1 MKPDDDES
9 DMKLVFEKS
18 VPGRT
23 GVLPGPSDVPGTINI
38 RENLLRERSAEMP
51 ELSELDVVR
60 HFTELSR
67 RNFGVDTNFYP
78 LGSCTMKY
86 NPKVAERIATYP
98 GLAHLHPL
106 LPQLRMG
113 GMLTQGAL
121 AILYE
126 MDLLLREITGMAGF
140 TMQPLAGAHGELT
153 GMMIMAAY
161 HRDKRNKKSIV
172 LAPDSAHGTNPA
184 SAAIAGYR
192 VVSIPSTDQ
201 GVMDMDALRRE
212 LNDEV
217 AGIMLT
223 TPNTLGLFNSRI
235 KEVCDLIHSVDGLAY
250 YDGANLNAIVGKARP
265 GDFGFDIVHLN
276 LHKTFATPHGGG
288 GPGAGP
294 VGVKEK
300 LLPYLPI
307 SIVVKRNDGTYALEY
322 DRPKSIGYIAP
333 FYGNFGVI
341 VRAYVYTLMLGGEGL
356 RHVAETAVLNANY
369 IREKLR
375 GHYRPAVDRICKHEC
390 VFTINGK
397 MAANGVHALDIA
409 KALIDRGFHPPT
421 VYFPTTVKEAI
432 MIEPTETESKE
443 TLDAFIAA
451 MIEIADLAEKDPET
465 LKAAP
470 INAPISRPDE
480 TAAAKNLNIA
490 CL

>member
-1 MKPDDDES
+1 
-9 DMKLVFEKS
+9 MKLVFEKS
-18 VPGRT
+18 VAGRT

-38 RENLLRERSAEMP
+38 RESLLRERPAEMP
-51 ELSELDVVR
+51 ELSEMDVVR

-67 RNFGVDTNFYP
+67 RNYGVDTNFYP

-86 NPKVAERIATYP
+86 NPKVCERIAAYP
-98 GLAHLHPL
+98 GFAHLHPL
-106 LPQLRMG
+106 LPQLRRG

-161 HRDKRNKKSIV
+161 HRDKGNKKSVI

-192 VVSIPSTDQ
+192 VVTIPSTEQ
-201 GVMDMDALRRE
+201 GVMDMDALKRE
-212 LNDEV
+212 LNDQV

-223 TPNTLGLFNSRI
+223 SPNTLGLFNSRI
-235 KEVCDLIHSVDGLAY
+235 HEICDLIHSVDGLAY

-300 LLPYLPI
+300 LLPFLPI
-307 SIVVKRNDGTYALEY
+307 SVVVKRDDGTYALEY

-333 FYGNFGVI
+333 FYGNFGI
-341 VRAYVYTLMLGGEGL
+341 ILRAYVYAMMLGGEGL

-369 IREKLR
+369 VRARLR
-375 GHYRPAVDRICKHEC
+375 KYYKPAVDRICKHEC
-390 VFTINGK
+390 VFSTTDE
-397 MAANGVHALDIA
+397 MAANGVHAIDIA

-421 VYFPTTVKEAI
+421 VYFPTIVKEAM

-443 TLDAFIAA
+443 TLDAFVDA
-451 MIEIADLAEKDPET
+451 MIELADLALKDPEK

-470 INAPISRPDE
+470 VNAPISRPDE
-480 TAAAKNLNIA
+480 VAAAKNLKIA
-490 CL
+490 YL

>member
-1 MKPDDDES
+1 
-9 DMKLVFEKS
+9 MKLIFEKS

-23 GVLPGPSDVPGTINI
+23 GVLPGPSDVPTTIHI
-38 RENLLRERSAEMP
+38 REDLLRDRSAELP
-51 ELSELDVVR
+51 EFSELDVVR

-86 NPKVAERIATYP
+86 NPKVAERIAGYP
-98 GLAHLHPL
+98 GFAHLHPL

-161 HRDKRNKKSIV
+161 HRDKGNKKTVV

-192 VVSIPSTDQ
+192 VVTIPSNKE
-201 GVMDMDALRRE
+201 GVMDVAALRRE
-212 LNDEV
+212 LSDEV
-217 AGIMLT
+217 AGVMLT
-223 TPNTLGLFNSRI
+223 CPNTLGLFNSDIREI
-235 KEVCDLIHSVDGLAY
+235 CELIHSVDGLAY

-294 VGVKEK
+294 VGVKAK
-300 LLPYLPI
+300 LVPFLPI
-307 SIVVKRNDGTYALEY
+307 SIVVKRDDGTYALEY

-333 FYGNFGVI
+333 FYGNFGI
-341 VRAYVYTLMLGGEGL
+341 LIRAYVYILMLGGEGL
-356 RHVAETAVLNANY
+356 KHVAETAVLNANY
-369 IREKLR
+369 IRARLR
-375 GHYRPAVDRICKHEC
+375 KHYKPAVDRICKHEC
-390 VFTINGK
+390 VFTTTEK

-409 KALIDRGFHPPT
+409 KILIDRGFHPPT
-421 VYFPTTVKEAI
+421 VYFPTTVKEAM

-443 TLDAFIAA
+443 TLDAFIEA
-451 MIEIADLAEKDPET
+451 MIEIAKLAVKAPEE
-465 LKAAP
+465 LKSSP
-470 INAPISRPDE
+470 LTTPVSRPNE

-490 CL
+490 YL

>member
-1 MKPDDDES
+1 MR
-9 DMKLVFEKS
+9 LIFEKS
-18 VPGRT
+18 MPGRRAVQT
-23 GVLPGPSDVPGTINI
+23 GPGDVPTMNI
-38 RENLLRERSAEMP
+38 RSSLLREQAAELP

-67 RNFGVDTNFYP
+67 RNFGVDSNFYP

-86 NPKVAERIATYP
+86 NPKVAEHIASYP
-98 GLAHLHPL
+98 GFAQLHPL

-121 AILYE
+121 RVLYE
-126 MDLLLREITGMAGF
+126 IDLLLREITGMAGF

-161 HRDKRNKKSIV
+161 HKDKGNKKTTV
-172 LAPDSAHGTNPA
+172 LIPDSAHGTNPA
-184 SAAIAGYR
+184 SAAIAGYN
-192 VVSIPSTDQ
+192 VLSIPSNED
-201 GVMDMDALRRE
+201 GIMDIATVKRH

-217 AGIMLT
+217 AGLMLT
-223 TPNTLGLFNSRI
+223 CPNTLGLFNPHV
-235 KEVCDLIHSVDGLAY
+235 KEICDLIHSVDGLAY

-294 VGVKEK
+294 VGVREE
-300 LLPYLPI
+300 LVPYLPV
-307 SIVVKRNDGTYALEY
+307 SIVVKRSDGTYALEY
-322 DRPKSIGYIAP
+322 DHPNSIGYIAP
-333 FYGNFGVI
+333 FYGNFAV
-341 VRAYVYTLMLGGEGL
+341 VLKAYVYILMLGKEGL
-356 RHVAETAVLNANY
+356 GRVAENAVLNANY
-369 IREKLR
+369 VKEKLKSR
-375 GHYRPAVDRICKHEC
+375 YRIAFDKLCKHEC
-390 VFTINGK
+390 VFSISDQMAQNGIR
-397 MAANGVHALDIA
+397 ATDIA

-421 VYFPTTVKEAI
+421 VYFPTVVREAM

-443 TLDAFIAA
+443 TLDAFIDA
-451 MIEIADLAEKDPET
+451 MIEIAEQAESEPEK
-465 LKAAP
+465 LKSAP
-470 INAPISRPDE
+470 TTAPVCRPNE

>member
-1 MKPDDDES
+1 MR
-9 DMKLVFEKS
+9 LIFEKS
-18 VPGRT
+18 MPGRRAVQT
-23 GVLPGPSDVPGTINI
+23 GPGDVSTMNI
-38 RENLLRERSAEMP
+38 RSSLLREQAAELP

-67 RNFGVDTNFYP
+67 RNFGVDSNFYP

-86 NPKVAERIATYP
+86 NPKVAEHIASYP
-98 GLAHLHPL
+98 GFAQLHPL

-121 AILYE
+121 RVLYE
-126 MDLLLREITGMAGF
+126 IDLLLREITGMAGF

-161 HRDKRNKKSIV
+161 HKDKGNKKTTV
-172 LAPDSAHGTNPA
+172 LIPDSAHGTNPA
-184 SAAIAGYR
+184 SAAIAGYN
-192 VVSIPSTDQ
+192 VLSIPSNED
-201 GVMDMDALRRE
+201 GIMDIAAVKRN

-217 AGIMLT
+217 AGLMLT
-223 TPNTLGLFNSRI
+223 SPNTLGLFNPHV
-235 KEVCDLIHSVDGLAY
+235 KEICDLIHSVDGLAY

-294 VGVKEK
+294 VGVREE
-300 LLPYLPI
+300 LVSYLPV
-307 SIVVKRNDGTYALEY
+307 SIVVKRSDGTYTLEY
-322 DRPKSIGYIAP
+322 DHPKSIGYIAP
-333 FYGNFGVI
+333 FYGNFAV
-341 VRAYVYTLMLGGEGL
+341 VLKAYVYILMLGKEGL
-356 RHVAETAVLNANY
+356 RRVAENAVLNANY
-369 IREKLR
+369 VKEKLKS
-375 GHYRPAVDRICKHEC
+375 HYRIAFDKLCKHEC
-390 VFTINGK
+390 VFSISDQMAHNGIR
-397 MAANGVHALDIA
+397 AIDVA

-421 VYFPTTVKEAI
+421 VYFPTVVHEAM

-443 TLDAFIAA
+443 TLDAFIDA
-451 MIEIADLAEKDPET
+451 MIEIAKQAESEPDK
-465 LKAAP
+465 LKSAP
-470 INAPISRPDE
+470 TTAPVCRPNE
-480 TAAAKNLNIA
+480 AAAAKNLNIA